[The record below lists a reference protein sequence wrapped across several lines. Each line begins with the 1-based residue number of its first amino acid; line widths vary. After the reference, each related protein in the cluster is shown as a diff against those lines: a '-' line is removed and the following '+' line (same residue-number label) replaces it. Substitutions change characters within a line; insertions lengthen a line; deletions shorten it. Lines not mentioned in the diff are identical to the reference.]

1 MWRLLDGREA
11 RGACPRDIVD
21 DRRRSEHARGKSW
34 TAREIVPLWVHE
46 AATTVAVPAPE
57 APKGGG
63 GAAGGCEPQV
73 SAVVAVAACAAPPAV
88 PPAVP
93 PASVVSAAAGG
104 DGGSSSLDD
113 EDED

>member
-1 MWRLLDGREA
+1 MWRLRDGREA

-21 DRRRSEHARGKSW
+21 DRRRSEYAQSW

-46 AATTVAVPAPE
+46 AATTVAVPVPE
-57 APKGGG
+57 APEGVG

-104 DGGSSSLDD
+104 DGGSSSSDD